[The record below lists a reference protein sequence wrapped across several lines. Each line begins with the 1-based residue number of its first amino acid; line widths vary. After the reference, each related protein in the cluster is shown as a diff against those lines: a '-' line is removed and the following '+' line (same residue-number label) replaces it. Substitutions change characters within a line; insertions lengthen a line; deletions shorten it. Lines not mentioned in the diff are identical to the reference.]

1 MYVCMYICCNSLKL
15 QILSV
20 AMKTVGHHWLN
31 KWMTLLRENK
41 IGIYLKTFTKTEHID
56 LLIKYFGLKII

>member
-1 MYVCMYICCNSLKL
+1 
-15 QILSV
+15 
-20 AMKTVGHHWLN
+20 
-31 KWMTLLRENK
+31 MTLLRENK